1 MTTIAHTL
9 PPHTPSPNAQSP
21 NPQPPHLPSQHSL
34 AAGTTRRARELTEP
48 LLREA
53 VALLEPWTA
62 MMSSYHLG
70 WCAADGSPVE
80 LDSGKA
86 VRPALAVLAAEA
98 VGAPAEA
105 ALPGAAAAELIHN
118 FSLIHD
124 DIMDGDEERRRRPT
138 VWKEF
143 GVSGAI
149 LAGDALQVLAFDLLL
164 AKGGPHGPAAAGH
177 LAVALRELVEGQ
189 ACDIRFSER
198 PWSGPGTVTVAEY
211 QAMAMAKTGALL
223 AGASAMGAVLGGADR
238 PLVHAL
244 AEAAGQLGLAFQ
256 CVDDILGI
264 WGDPAVTGK
273 PVRGDLRER
282 KKSLPVVAASAA
294 SGTVARRLAELL
306 ADGRAPAGEEEA
318 EKVLLEAAALIEEGG
333 GRRAC
338 EREAEQALARARASL
353 DLVPMPAGVRAQY
366 TALADS
372 FVSRVM

>member
-1 MTTIAHTL
+1 MTPA
-9 PPHTPSPNAQSP
+9 PSP
-21 NPQPPHLPSQHSL
+21 HSL
-34 AAGTTRRARELTEP
+34 AVLTTGRARALTEP

-62 MMSSYHLG
+62 RISSYHLG
-70 WCAADGSPVE
+70 WCRADGSPANA
-80 LDSGKA
+80 DPGKA

-98 VGAPAEA
+98 VGGRAED
-105 ALPGAAAAELIHN
+105 ALPGAAAVELIHN

-124 DIMDGDEERRRRPT
+124 DIMDGDEARRRRPT
-138 VWKEF
+138 AWKEF

-164 AKGGPHGPAAAGH
+164 ARGGRLGPAAAGH
-177 LAVALRELVEGQ
+177 LAVALRELVAGQ
-189 ACDIRFSER
+189 AHDIQFTAR
-198 PWSGPGTVTVAEY
+198 PWTGPGAVTVVEY
-211 QAMAMAKTGALL
+211 RAMAMAKTGALL
-223 AGASAMGAVLGGADR
+223 AGASAMGAVLGGADE
-238 PLVHAL
+238 PLVDAL

-282 KKSLPVVAASAA
+282 KKSLPVVAALAASESAA
-294 SGTVARRLAELL
+294 HRLESLL
-306 ADGRAPAGEEEA
+306 ADSDSPGGDDA
-318 EKVLLEAAALIEEGG
+318 EAALLAAADLIEECG

-338 EREAEQALARARASL
+338 EREAQLALARAHSSL
-353 DLVPMPAGVRAQY
+353 DLVPMPAPVRAQY

-372 FVSRVM
+372 FVARVA

>member
-1 MTTIAHTL
+1 MTTIT
-9 PPHTPSPNAQSP
+9 HTPST
-21 NPQPPHLPSQHSL
+21 HTL
-34 AAGTTRRARELTEP
+34 AAHTTTRARELTEP

-62 MMSSYHLG
+62 VMNSYHLG
-70 WCAADGSPVE
+70 WCRADGTPVE
-80 LDSGKA
+80 FDSGKA

-105 ALPGAAAAELIHN
+105 ALPGAAAVELIHN

-164 AKGGPHGPAAAGH
+164 ARGGPLGPAAAGH

-189 ACDIRFSER
+189 ARDIQFTSR
-198 PWSGPGTVTVAEY
+198 PWTGPGTVTVAEY

-223 AGASAMGAVLGGADR
+223 AGASAMGAVLGGADE
-238 PLVHAL
+238 PTVAAL

-282 KKSLPVVAASAA
+282 KKSLPVVAALAA
-294 SGTVARRLAELL
+294 SESVARRLADLL
-306 ADGRAPAGEEEA
+306 ADDGTPAAERELGEAAEA
-318 EKVLLEAAALIEEGG
+318 AEAAEAVLLEAAGLIEECG

-338 EREAEQALARARASL
+338 EREAELALAKAHASL
-353 DLVPMPAGVRAQY
+353 DLVPMPPSVRAQY

-372 FVSRVM
+372 CVARVM